1 MRQNSLKNL
10 YLYSKEQ
17 ETKVRRGILY
27 SILNKLFD
35 LAPPVLIGIAIDIVV
50 EGADSFLGSLGIE
63 DRRQQLIVLAFLTFI
78 IWALESTFDYVAA
91 VTWRNISQ
99 DVEHSLR
106 TDTFKNVLGLDLQYF
121 ENKSSGRLMAVLND
135 DVNQLEKFL
144 DTGANKLLQT
154 LTTVVVI
161 GGTFLY
167 ISPLIAI
174 FAFIPIPIIIFGS
187 FKFTKTIAARYT
199 RIRNAIETL
208 NANLSNSL
216 SGILTVKSFNRE
228 RKEFDRI
235 VSSSEE
241 VKSANYHAIKLS
253 AAFIPIIRIA
263 ILFGFTATL
272 LIGGFMALDGEI
284 NVAMYSVLLFITQR
298 LLWPLTELGD
308 TFDLYQRAMASF
320 KRINTLKNTQPDI
333 KNGSMKSN
341 GINKS
346 ITLKEINF
354 SYVENFPVLNN
365 VSLEI
370 QKGSTTAIVGSTGSG
385 KSTLIKLLLRL
396 YDVDSGEILI
406 DEINIKDLDVHSL
419 RKHIG
424 LVSQDIFLFEGTVFD
439 NIAYGNLEASDG
451 EIWNAAKLSESDD
464 FINLLPDKKD
474 TVVGERGQKL
484 SGGQRQ
490 RISIAR
496 AILKNPKI
504 LILDEAT
511 SAVDNETEAA
521 IQRSLDTL
529 KEGRTVIAIA
539 HRLSTIRNADIIYV
553 LEKGEIVESGSHD
566 ELVQL
571 NRVYA
576 NLWAVQTGNKIN
588 SKL

>member
-1 MRQNSLKNL
+1 VKQNSLKNL

-17 ETKVRRGILY
+17 ETKVRRGIFY

-50 EGADSFLGSLGIE
+50 EGSDSFLGGLGIVN
-63 DRRQQLIVLAFLTFI
+63 RRQQLVVLAFLTFA
-78 IWALESTFDYVAA
+78 IWALESIFDYLAA

-106 TDTFKNVLGLDLQYF
+106 SDTFKNVLGLDLQYF
-121 ENKSSGRLMAVLND
+121 ENKSSGRLMAILND

-154 LTTVVVI
+154 ITTVVVI

-174 FAFIPIPIIIFGS
+174 FAFIPIPVIIFGS
-187 FKFTKTIAARYT
+187 FRFTKTIASRYT

-208 NANLSNSL
+208 NANLSNSI

-228 RKEFDRI
+228 EKEFARI
-235 VSSSEE
+235 ISSSTE
-241 VKSANYHAIKLS
+241 VKSANYHAIRLS

-320 KRINTLKNTQPDI
+320 KRINALKNSTPEI
-333 KNGSMKSN
+333 KDGSVKSN
-341 GINKS
+341 GIDKS
-346 ITLKEINF
+346 INFQNVNF
-354 SYVENFPVLNN
+354 SYVENFPVLNDI
-365 VSLEI
+365 SLNI
-370 QKGSTTAIVGSTGSG
+370 KKGSTTAIVGSTGSG

-396 YDVDSGEILI
+396 YDVDSGHILFDDI
-406 DEINIKDLDVHSL
+406 DIKDLEIHTL
-419 RKHIG
+419 RKNIG

-439 NIAYGNLEASDG
+439 NIAYGNLEASET
-451 EIWNAAKLSESDD
+451 EIWEAAKLSESDE
-464 FINLLPDKKD
+464 FINLLPNKKD

-496 AILKNPKI
+496 AILKNPEI

-529 KEGRTVIAIA
+529 KEGRTVVAIA

-553 LEKGEIVESGSHD
+553 LEKGRIVESGTHE
-566 ELVQL
+566 ELVNL
-571 NRVYA
+571 KKVYA
-576 NLWAVQTGNKIN
+576 NLWDVQTGKKVN